1 MQRIELYKDLNLE
14 SVNLEEIFKEIQTK
28 SESGYLKITYWDQE
42 DYIFYAGGKPI
53 GGATYDRQGRK
64 MELDYLN
71 YSIRN
76 YTSARYGIRNYNGT
90 LSFFRLPTL
99 EVLVFKYKELKFP
112 TPYNFVSYGNK
123 FLAPV
128 KTTMVDPNRVLQ
140 QAKRSNLDGYIV
152 ICDDE
157 NYKCML
163 FLQGGNSIAFYD
175 GKQFIKK
182 GEVRFSVKRETD
194 YVGVYSAEPEVSL
207 LLSCMDTL
215 KLGVENNFRSKEE
228 LEAIEKSITSR
239 KTTCLLDATLSN
251 GDRLYQ
257 FFYGGVPI
265 VGILHGRE
273 EMVSASRVDIKPGT
287 ENRLKVFS
295 IDVPSETGSVD
306 VEFVYEDVDRKVYTP
321 FVPEETVRKLKGFF
335 IEEIGPIGSLLWNRI
350 LKSNDLDE
358 AKLSKDD
365 FEKLVNILRDEIP
378 DEKHRDKFIEK
389 VRRLET

>member
-14 SVNLEEIFKEIQTK
+14 SVNVEEIFREIQNK

-53 GGATYDRQGRK
+53 GGATYDRQGKK
-64 MELDYLN
+64 MVLDYLSYRIKN
-71 YSIRN
+71 N
-76 YTSARYGIRNYNGT
+76 NGT
-90 LSFFRLPTL
+90 LFFFRLPIL

-112 TPYNFVSYGNK
+112 TPYNFVSYGNE

-128 KTTMVDPNRVLQ
+128 KTTMVDPNKVLQ
-140 QAKRSNLDGYIV
+140 QAKRSHLDGYIV
-152 ICDDE
+152 IGDDE

-175 GKQFIKK
+175 GRQFIKK
-182 GEVRFSVKRETD
+182 GDVRFYVKRETD
-194 YVGVYSAEPEVSL
+194 YVGVYSTEAEVPL

-215 KLGVENNFRSKEE
+215 KPDEEDDFRSKEE

-239 KTTCLLDATLSN
+239 KSTCLLDATLSN

-257 FFYGGVPI
+257 FFYSGAFI
-265 VGILHGRE
+265 VRILHSRE
-273 EMVSASRVDIKPGT
+273 ELASVSRIDIKPGT

-295 IDVPSETGSVD
+295 IDVPLEIGSVN
-306 VEFVYEDVDRKVYTP
+306 VEFVYEDADRKVYTSY
-321 FVPEETVRKLKGFF
+321 VPEDKVRKLKKFF
-335 IEEIGPIGSLLWNRI
+335 IEEIGPIGSFLWNRI
-350 LKSNDLDE
+350 LKSNGLDE
-358 AKLSKDD
+358 TKLGKDD
-365 FEKLVNILRDEIP
+365 FQKLVDILRDEIP
-378 DEKHRDKFIEK
+378 DERHRDKFIEK

>member
-14 SVNLEEIFKEIQTK
+14 SVNLEEIFREIQDK

-64 MELDYLN
+64 MTLDYLN
-71 YSIRN
+71 YR
-76 YTSARYGIRNYNGT
+76 IRNYNGT
-90 LSFFRLPTL
+90 LSFYKLPTL

-112 TPYNFVSYGNK
+112 TPYNFVSYGDE

-140 QAKRSNLDGYIV
+140 QVKRSHLNGYIV
-152 ICDDE
+152 IGDDE

-163 FLQGGNSIAFYD
+163 FLQRGSSIAFYD
-175 GKQFIKK
+175 GKQFIKEGDVK
-182 GEVRFSVKRETD
+182 FSVKRETD
-194 YVGVYSAEPEVSL
+194 YVGVYSTEAEVSL

-215 KLGVENNFRSKEE
+215 KLDEEDDFRSKEE
-228 LEAIEKSITSR
+228 LEAIEKSITLR
-239 KTTCLLDATLSN
+239 KATCLLDATLSN

-257 FFYGGVPI
+257 FFYSGASI
-265 VGILHGRE
+265 VRILHSRE
-273 EMVSASRVDIKPGT
+273 EMASASRIDIKPGT
-287 ENRLKVFS
+287 ENRLKIFS
-295 IDVPSETGSVD
+295 MDFPLETGSVN
-306 VEFVYEDVDRKVYTP
+306 VEFVYEDADRKVYASY
-321 FVPEETVRKLKGFF
+321 VPEDKVRKLKKFF
-335 IEEIGPIGSLLWNRI
+335 IEEIGPIGSFLWNRI
-350 LKSNDLDE
+350 LESNGLDE

>member
-14 SVNLEEIFKEIQTK
+14 SVNLEEIFREIQNK

-53 GGATYDRQGRK
+53 GGATYDRKGRK
-64 MELDYLN
+64 TELDYLN
-71 YSIRN
+71 YR
-76 YTSARYGIRNYNGT
+76 IRNYNGT

-112 TPYNFVSYGNK
+112 TPYNFISYGNE

-128 KTTMVDPNRVLQ
+128 KTAMVDPNGVLQ
-140 QAKRSNLDGYIV
+140 QAKRFQLDGYIV
-152 ICDDE
+152 IGDNE

-163 FLQGGNSIAFYD
+163 FLQEGNPIAFYD
-175 GKQFIKK
+175 GKQFIRK
-182 GEVRFSVKRETD
+182 GKVRFSVKGETD
-194 YVGVYSAEPEVSL
+194 YVGVYSTEPEVSL
-207 LLSCMDTL
+207 LLSCTDTL
-215 KLGVENNFRSKEE
+215 KLDVENNFRSKEE
-228 LEAIEKSITSR
+228 LEAIEKNITSR

-257 FFYGGVPI
+257 FFYRGVPVI
-265 VGILHGRE
+265 GILHRRE
-273 EMVSASRVDIKPGT
+273 EMVSASRIDIKPGT

-295 IDVPSETGSVD
+295 IDVSSETGSVN

-321 FVPEETVRKLKGFF
+321 SVPEKTVRKLKRFF

-350 LKSNDLDE
+350 LKSNGLDE
-358 AKLSKDD
+358 ARLSEDD

-378 DEKHRDKFIEK
+378 DEKHKDKFIEK
-389 VRRLET
+389 VMRLKT

>member
-14 SVNLEEIFKEIQTK
+14 SVNLDEIFREIQSR
-28 SESGYLKITYWDQE
+28 SESGYFKITYWDQE

-53 GGATYDRQGRK
+53 GGATYDKQGKK
-64 MELDYLN
+64 MALDYLS
-71 YSIRN
+71 YRV
-76 YTSARYGIRNYNGT
+76 RNYNGT
-90 LSFFRLPTL
+90 LSFFKLPTL
-99 EVLVFKYKELKFP
+99 EVLVLKYKELKFP
-112 TPYNFVSYGNK
+112 NPYNFVSYGNE

-140 QAKRSNLDGYIV
+140 QAKRSHLNGYIV
-152 ICDDE
+152 VCDDE

-175 GKQFIKK
+175 GKQFIKE
-182 GEVRFSVKRETD
+182 GDVRFSVKRETD
-194 YVGVYSAEPEVSL
+194 YVGVYSTEAEVSL

-215 KLGVENNFRSKEE
+215 KLDEEDDFRSKEE

-257 FFYGGVPI
+257 FFYGGASI
-265 VGILHGRE
+265 VKILHGRE
-273 EMVSASRVDIKPGT
+273 EMALASRIDIKPGT

-295 IDVPSETGSVD
+295 IDVPSETGSVN

-321 FVPEETVRKLKGFF
+321 SVPEDTVRKLKEFF

-350 LKSNDLDE
+350 LKSNSLNE
-358 AKLSKDD
+358 AKS
-365 FEKLVNILRDEIP
+365 EQGTIL
-378 DEKHRDKFIEK
+378 KSW
-389 VRRLET
+389 

>member
-14 SVNLEEIFKEIQTK
+14 SVNLEEIFREIQTK

-53 GGATYDRQGRK
+53 GGATYDRQGKK
-64 MELDYLN
+64 MVLDYLS
-71 YSIRN
+71 YR
-76 YTSARYGIRNYNGT
+76 IRNYNGT

-99 EVLVFKYKELKFP
+99 EVIVFKYKELKFP
-112 TPYNFVSYGNK
+112 TPYNFVSYGNE

-140 QAKRSNLDGYIV
+140 QAKRSHLDGYIV
-152 ICDDE
+152 IGDDE

-175 GKQFIKK
+175 GKRFIRE
-182 GEVRFSVKRETD
+182 GDVRFSVKRETD
-194 YVGVYSAEPEVSL
+194 YVGVYSTEAEVSL

-215 KLGVENNFRSKEE
+215 KLDEEDDFRSKEE

-239 KTTCLLDATLSN
+239 KSTCLLDATLNN

-257 FFYGGVPI
+257 FFYSGAFI
-265 VGILHGRE
+265 VRILHGRE
-273 EMVSASRVDIKPGT
+273 EIALASRIDIKPGT

-295 IDVPSETGSVD
+295 IDVPSETGSVN

-321 FVPEETVRKLKGFF
+321 SVPEDTVRRLKEFF

-350 LKSNDLDE
+350 LKSNGLDE
-358 AKLSKDD
+358 AKLSEDD

-378 DEKHRDKFIEK
+378 DEKHKDKFIEK
-389 VRRLET
+389 VRRLKT

>member
-1 MQRIELYKDLNLE
+1 MQRIELYRDLNLE
-14 SVNLEEIFKEIQTK
+14 SVNLEEIFREIQNK
-28 SESGYLKITYWDQE
+28 SESGYLKITYWDHE

-64 MELDYLN
+64 MTLDYLN
-71 YSIRN
+71 YR
-76 YTSARYGIRNYNGT
+76 IRNYNGT

-112 TPYNFVSYGNK
+112 TPYNFVSYGK
-123 FLAPV
+123 EFLAPV
-128 KTTMVDPNRVLQ
+128 KTTMIDPNGVLQ
-140 QAKRSNLDGYIV
+140 QAKRFHLNGYIV
-152 ICDDE
+152 IGDDE

-163 FLQGGNSIAFYD
+163 FLQRGNSIAFYD
-175 GKQFIKK
+175 GKRFIKK

-194 YVGVYSAEPEVSL
+194 YVGVYSTEPEVSL

-215 KLGVENNFRSKEE
+215 KLRVENNFRSKEE
-228 LEAIEKSITSR
+228 LEAIEKSIISR
-239 KTTCLLDATLSN
+239 KTTCLLDVALSN

-257 FFYGGVPI
+257 FFYSGVPV
-265 VGILHGRE
+265 VGILHSRE
-273 EMVSASRVDIKPGT
+273 ELALASGIDIKPGT

-295 IDVPSETGSVD
+295 IDVPSETGSVN
-306 VEFVYEDVDRKVYTP
+306 VEFVYEDMDRKVYIP
-321 FVPEETVRKLKGFF
+321 SVPEETVRRLKEFF

-350 LKSNDLDE
+350 LESNGLYE
-358 AKLSKDD
+358 ARLSEDD

-389 VRRLET
+389 VRRLKT

>member
-1 MQRIELYKDLNLE
+1 MQRIELYRDLNLE
-14 SVNLEEIFKEIQTK
+14 SVNLEEIFREIQNK
-28 SESGYLKITYWDQE
+28 SESGYLKITYWNQE

-64 MELDYLN
+64 MELDYLSYRIKN
-71 YSIRN
+71 N
-76 YTSARYGIRNYNGT
+76 NGT

-99 EVLVFKYKELKFP
+99 EVLVFKYKDLKFP
-112 TPYNFVSYGNK
+112 KPYNFVSYGDE

-140 QAKRSNLDGYIV
+140 QAKKAHLDGYIV
-152 ICDDE
+152 VCDDE

-175 GKQFIKK
+175 GRQFIKK

-194 YVGVYSAEPEVSL
+194 YVGVYSTEPEVSL
-207 LLSCMDTL
+207 LLSCVNTL
-215 KLGVENNFRSKEE
+215 KLHVENNFRSKEE

-239 KTTCLLDATLSN
+239 KTTCLLDVTFSN

-257 FFYGGVPI
+257 FFYSGVPI
-265 VGILHGRE
+265 VGILHSRE
-273 EMVSASRVDIKPGT
+273 EITSASTIDIKPGT
-287 ENRLKVFS
+287 ENMLRVFS

-321 FVPEETVRKLKGFF
+321 SVPEDTVRRLKGFF

-350 LKSNDLDE
+350 LKSNGLDE
-358 AKLSKDD
+358 TKLSKDD
-365 FEKLVNILRDEIP
+365 FQKLVNILRDEIP

>member
-1 MQRIELYKDLNLE
+1 MQRIELYRDLNLE
-14 SVNLEEIFKEIQTK
+14 SVNLEEIFREIQNK

-42 DYIFYAGGKPI
+42 DYIFCAGGKPI

-64 MELDYLN
+64 MELDYLSYRIKN
-71 YSIRN
+71 N
-76 YTSARYGIRNYNGT
+76 NGT

-99 EVLVFKYKELKFP
+99 EVLVFKYKDLKFP
-112 TPYNFVSYGNK
+112 KPYNFVSYGDE

-140 QAKRSNLDGYIV
+140 QAKKAHLDGYIV
-152 ICDDE
+152 VCDDE

-175 GKQFIKK
+175 GRQFIKK

-194 YVGVYSAEPEVSL
+194 YVGVYSTEPEVSL
-207 LLSCMDTL
+207 LLSCVNTL
-215 KLGVENNFRSKEE
+215 KLHVENNFRSKEE

-239 KTTCLLDATLSN
+239 KTTCLLDVTFSN

-257 FFYGGVPI
+257 FFYSGVPI
-265 VGILHGRE
+265 VGILHSRE
-273 EMVSASRVDIKPGT
+273 EITSASTIDIKPGT
-287 ENRLKVFS
+287 ENMLRVFS

-321 FVPEETVRKLKGFF
+321 SVPEDTVRRLKGFF

-350 LKSNDLDE
+350 LKSNGLDE
-358 AKLSKDD
+358 TKLSKDD
-365 FEKLVNILRDEIP
+365 FQKLVNILRDEIP

>member
-14 SVNLEEIFKEIQTK
+14 SVNLDEIFREIQSR
-28 SESGYLKITYWDQE
+28 SESGYFKITYWDQE

-64 MELDYLN
+64 VTLDYLS
-71 YSIRN
+71 YR
-76 YTSARYGIRNYNGT
+76 IRNYNGT

-112 TPYNFVSYGNK
+112 TPYNFVSYGNE

-140 QAKRSNLDGYIV
+140 QAKRSHLDGYIV
-152 ICDDE
+152 IGDDE
-157 NYKCML
+157 NYKSML
-163 FLQGGNSIAFYD
+163 FLQRGNSIAFYD
-175 GKQFIKK
+175 GKRFIRE
-182 GEVRFSVKRETD
+182 GDVRFSVKRETD
-194 YVGVYSAEPEVSL
+194 YVGVYSTEAEVSL

-215 KLGVENNFRSKEE
+215 KLDEEDDFRSKEE

-251 GDRLYQ
+251 GDRLYK
-257 FFYGGVPI
+257 FFYSGVPV
-265 VGILHGRE
+265 VGILHSRE
-273 EMVSASRVDIKPGT
+273 ELALASKIDIKPGT
-287 ENRLKVFS
+287 ENRLRVFS
-295 IDVPSETGSVD
+295 IDVPSETGSVN
-306 VEFVYEDVDRKVYTP
+306 VEFVYEDVDRRVYTP
-321 FVPEETVRKLKGFF
+321 SVPEDTVKKLKEFF

-350 LKSNDLDE
+350 LKSNGLNE
-358 AKLSKDD
+358 TSLSKGD
-365 FEKLVNILRDEIP
+365 FEKLVNMLRDEIP

>member
-1 MQRIELYKDLNLE
+1 MQRIELYKDLDLE
-14 SVNLEEIFKEIQTK
+14 SVNVEEIFREIQNK

-42 DYIFYAGGKPI
+42 DYIFYAGGNPI

-64 MELDYLN
+64 MALDYLN
-71 YSIRN
+71 YR
-76 YTSARYGIRNYNGT
+76 IRNYNGT
-90 LSFFRLPTL
+90 LSFFKLPTL

-112 TPYNFVSYGNK
+112 TPYNFVSYGNE

-140 QAKRSNLDGYIV
+140 QAKKAHLDGYIV
-152 ICDDE
+152 VCDDE

-175 GKQFIKK
+175 GRQFIKK
-182 GEVRFSVKRETD
+182 GDVRFSVKRETD
-194 YVGVYSAEPEVSL
+194 YVGVYSTEAEVSL

-215 KLGVENNFRSKEE
+215 KLDEEDDFRSKEE

-239 KTTCLLDATLSN
+239 KSTCLLDATLSN

-257 FFYGGVPI
+257 FFYRGVPVI
-265 VGILHGRE
+265 GILHSRE
-273 EMVSASRVDIKPGT
+273 EIVSASRIDIKPGT

-295 IDVPSETGSVD
+295 IDVPSETGSVN
-306 VEFVYEDVDRKVYTP
+306 VEFVYEDMDRKVYTSS
-321 FVPEETVRKLKGFF
+321 VPEETVRRLKEFF

-350 LKSNDLDE
+350 LKSNGLDE
-358 AKLSKDD
+358 AKLSEDD

-378 DEKHRDKFIEK
+378 DEKHKDKFIEK
-389 VRRLET
+389 VRRLKT

>member
-14 SVNLEEIFKEIQTK
+14 SVNLEEIFREIQNK

-64 MELDYLN
+64 IVLDYLSYRMKN
-71 YSIRN
+71 N
-76 YTSARYGIRNYNGT
+76 NGT

-112 TPYNFVSYGNK
+112 TPYNFVSYGNE

-140 QAKRSNLDGYIV
+140 QAKRSHLDGYIV
-152 ICDDE
+152 IGDDE

-175 GKQFIKK
+175 GRQFIKK
-182 GEVRFSVKRETD
+182 GDVRFSVKRETD
-194 YVGVYSAEPEVSL
+194 YVGVYSTEAEVSL

-215 KLGVENNFRSKEE
+215 KLDVENNFRSKEE

-239 KTTCLLDATLSN
+239 KSTCLLDATLSN

-257 FFYGGVPI
+257 FFYGGASI
-265 VGILHGRE
+265 VKILHSRE
-273 EMVSASRVDIKPGT
+273 ELALASRIDIKPGT

-295 IDVPSETGSVD
+295 IDVPSETGSVN

-321 FVPEETVRKLKGFF
+321 SVPEEMVRKLKEFF

-350 LKSNDLDE
+350 LKSNGLDE
-358 AKLSKDD
+358 AKLRKDD

-378 DEKHRDKFIEK
+378 DEKHRGKFIEK

>member
-1 MQRIELYKDLNLE
+1 MQRIELYRDLNLE
-14 SVNLEEIFKEIQTK
+14 SVNLEEIFREIQTK

-53 GGATYDRQGRK
+53 GGATYDKQGKK
-64 MELDYLN
+64 MALDYLS
-71 YSIRN
+71 YR
-76 YTSARYGIRNYNGT
+76 IRNYNGT
-90 LSFFRLPTL
+90 LSFFKLPTL

-112 TPYNFVSYGNK
+112 TPYNFVSYGNE

-140 QAKRSNLDGYIV
+140 QAKRSHLDGYIV
-152 ICDDE
+152 VCDDE
-157 NYKCML
+157 SYKCML

-175 GKQFIKK
+175 GKQFIRE
-182 GEVRFSVKRETD
+182 GDVRFSVKRETD
-194 YVGVYSAEPEVSL
+194 YVGVYSTEPEVSL

-215 KLGVENNFRSKEE
+215 KLSVENNFRSKEE

-257 FFYGGVPI
+257 FFYRGVPVI
-265 VGILHGRE
+265 EILHGRE
-273 EMVSASRVDIKPGT
+273 EMVSVSRIDIKPGT

-295 IDVPSETGSVD
+295 IDVPSEAGSVN

-321 FVPEETVRKLKGFF
+321 SVPEDTVRKLKEFF

-350 LKSNDLDE
+350 LKSNGLDE
-358 AKLSKDD
+358 AKLSEDD
-365 FEKLVNILRDEIP
+365 FERLVNILRDEIP
-378 DEKHRDKFIEK
+378 DERHRDKFIEK

>member
-14 SVNLEEIFKEIQTK
+14 SVNLEEIFREIQNK

-53 GGATYDRQGRK
+53 GGATYDIQGRK
-64 MELDYLN
+64 MTLDYLN
-71 YSIRN
+71 YR
-76 YTSARYGIRNYNGT
+76 IRNYNGT
-90 LSFFRLPTL
+90 LSFFKLPTL

-112 TPYNFVSYGNK
+112 IPYNFVSYGDE

-128 KTTMVDPNRVLQ
+128 KTTMVDPNKVLQ
-140 QAKRSNLDGYIV
+140 QVERSHLNGYIV
-152 ICDDE
+152 IGDDE

-175 GKQFIKK
+175 GRQFIKK
-182 GEVRFSVKRETD
+182 GDVRFYVKRETD
-194 YVGVYSAEPEVSL
+194 YVGVYSTEAEVLL

-215 KLGVENNFRSKEE
+215 KPDEEDDFRSKEE

-239 KTTCLLDATLSN
+239 KSTCLLDATLSN

-257 FFYGGVPI
+257 FFYSGAFI
-265 VGILHGRE
+265 VRILHSRE
-273 EMVSASRVDIKPGT
+273 ELASVSRIDIKPGT

-295 IDVPSETGSVD
+295 IDVPLEIGSVN
-306 VEFVYEDVDRKVYTP
+306 VEFVYEDADRKVYTSY
-321 FVPEETVRKLKGFF
+321 VPEDKVRKLKKFF

-350 LKSNDLDE
+350 LKSNGLDE
-358 AKLSKDD
+358 TKLGKDD
-365 FEKLVNILRDEIP
+365 FQKLVDILRDEIP
-378 DEKHRDKFIEK
+378 DERHRDKFIEK

>member
-14 SVNLEEIFKEIQTK
+14 SVNLEEIFREIQNK

-64 MELDYLN
+64 MVLDYLS
-71 YSIRN
+71 YR
-76 YTSARYGIRNYNGT
+76 IRNYNGT
-90 LSFFRLPTL
+90 LSFFKLSTL

-112 TPYNFVSYGNK
+112 TPYNFVSYRNE

-140 QAKRSNLDGYIV
+140 QANRSHLDGYIV
-152 ICDDE
+152 VCDDE

-175 GKQFIKK
+175 GRQFIKK
-182 GEVRFSVKRETD
+182 GDVRFSVKRETD
-194 YVGVYSAEPEVSL
+194 YIGVYSTEPEVSL
-207 LLSCMDTL
+207 LLSCIDTL
-215 KLGVENNFRSKEE
+215 KLVVENNFRSKEE

-239 KTTCLLDATLSN
+239 KTTCLLDAALSN

-257 FFYGGVPI
+257 FFYSGVPI
-265 VGILHGRE
+265 VGILHSRE
-273 EMVSASRVDIKPGT
+273 EIISASRIDIKPGT
-287 ENRLKVFS
+287 ENRLRVFS
-295 IDVPSETGSVD
+295 IDVPSETGSVN

-350 LKSNDLDE
+350 LKSNGLDE
-358 AKLSKDD
+358 VKLSEDD

-378 DEKHRDKFIEK
+378 DEKHKDKFIEK
-389 VRRLET
+389 VRRLKT

>member
-1 MQRIELYKDLNLE
+1 MQRIELYRDLNLE
-14 SVNLEEIFKEIQTK
+14 SVNLEEIFREIQNK
-28 SESGYLKITYWDQE
+28 SESGYLKITYWDHE

-64 MELDYLN
+64 MTLDYLN
-71 YSIRN
+71 YR
-76 YTSARYGIRNYNGT
+76 IRNYNGT

-112 TPYNFVSYGNK
+112 TPYNFVSYGK
-123 FLAPV
+123 EFLAPV
-128 KTTMVDPNRVLQ
+128 KTTMIDPNGVLQ
-140 QAKRSNLDGYIV
+140 QAKRFHLNGYIV
-152 ICDDE
+152 IGDDE

-163 FLQGGNSIAFYD
+163 FLQRGNSIAFYD
-175 GKQFIKK
+175 GKRFIKK

-194 YVGVYSAEPEVSL
+194 YVGVYSTEPEVSL

-215 KLGVENNFRSKEE
+215 KLRVENNFRSKEE
-228 LEAIEKSITSR
+228 LEAIEKSIILR
-239 KTTCLLDATLSN
+239 KTTCLLDVALSN

-257 FFYGGVPI
+257 FFYSGVPV
-265 VGILHGRE
+265 VGILHSRE
-273 EMVSASRVDIKPGT
+273 ELALASGIDIKPGT

-295 IDVPSETGSVD
+295 IDVPSETGSVN
-306 VEFVYEDVDRKVYTP
+306 VEFVYEDMDRKVYIP
-321 FVPEETVRKLKGFF
+321 SVPEETVRRLKEFF

-350 LKSNDLDE
+350 LESNGLYE
-358 AKLSKDD
+358 ARLSEDD

-389 VRRLET
+389 VRRLKT

>member
-14 SVNLEEIFKEIQTK
+14 SVNLEEIFREIQNK

-53 GGATYDRQGRK
+53 GGATYDRQGKK
-64 MELDYLN
+64 MALDYLS
-71 YSIRN
+71 YR
-76 YTSARYGIRNYNGT
+76 IRNYNGT
-90 LSFFRLPTL
+90 LSFFKVPTL

-112 TPYNFVSYGNK
+112 TPYNFVSYRNE

-140 QAKRSNLDGYIV
+140 QAKRSHLNGYMV
-152 ICDDE
+152 VCNDE

-175 GKQFIKK
+175 GRQFIKK
-182 GEVRFSVKRETD
+182 GYVRFSVKRETD
-194 YVGVYSAEPEVSL
+194 YVGVYSTEAEVSL

-215 KLGVENNFRSKEE
+215 KLDEEKNFSSKEE

-257 FFYGGVPI
+257 FFYGGASI
-265 VGILHGRE
+265 VKILHGRE
-273 EMVSASRVDIKPGT
+273 ELALASRIDIKSGT
-287 ENRLKVFS
+287 ENRLRVFS
-295 IDVPSETGSVD
+295 IDFPSETGSVN
-306 VEFVYEDVDRKVYTP
+306 VEFVYEDTNTKVYTLS
-321 FVPEETVRKLKGFF
+321 VSEYKVGKLKEFF

-350 LKSNDLDE
+350 LKSNGLDE

-365 FEKLVNILRDEIP
+365 FERLVNILMDEIP

-389 VRRLET
+389 VRRLKT

>member
-1 MQRIELYKDLNLE
+1 MQRIELYRDLNLE
-14 SVNLEEIFKEIQTK
+14 SVNLEEIFREIQNK

-64 MELDYLN
+64 MELDYLSYRIKN
-71 YSIRN
+71 N
-76 YTSARYGIRNYNGT
+76 NGT

-99 EVLVFKYKELKFP
+99 EVLVFKYKDLKFP
-112 TPYNFVSYGNK
+112 KPYNFVSYGDE

-140 QAKRSNLDGYIV
+140 QAKKAHLDGYIV
-152 ICDDE
+152 VCDDE

-175 GKQFIKK
+175 GRQFIKK

-194 YVGVYSAEPEVSL
+194 YVGVYSTEPEVSL
-207 LLSCMDTL
+207 LLSCVNTL
-215 KLGVENNFRSKEE
+215 KLHVENNFRSKEE

-239 KTTCLLDATLSN
+239 KTTCLLDVTFSN

-257 FFYGGVPI
+257 FFYSGVPI
-265 VGILHGRE
+265 VGILHSRE
-273 EMVSASRVDIKPGT
+273 EITSASTIDIKPGT
-287 ENRLKVFS
+287 ENMLRVFS

-321 FVPEETVRKLKGFF
+321 SVPEDTVRRLKGFF

-350 LKSNDLDE
+350 LKSNGLDE
-358 AKLSKDD
+358 TKLSKDD
-365 FEKLVNILRDEIP
+365 FQKLVNILRDEIP
-378 DEKHRDKFIEK
+378 DEKHRDKFIKK

>member
-14 SVNLEEIFKEIQTK
+14 SVNLEEIFREIQNK

-42 DYIFYAGGKPI
+42 DYIFYAV
-53 GGATYDRQGRK
+53 
-64 MELDYLN
+64 
-71 YSIRN
+71 
-76 YTSARYGIRNYNGT
+76 RNYNGT
-90 LSFFRLPTL
+90 LSFYKLPTL

-112 TPYNFVSYGNK
+112 TPYNFVSYGDE

-128 KTTMVDPNRVLQ
+128 KATVVDPNRVLQ
-140 QAKRSNLDGYIV
+140 QVKRSHLNGYIV
-152 ICDDE
+152 IGDDE

-163 FLQGGNSIAFYD
+163 FLQRGSSIAFYD
-175 GKQFIKK
+175 GKQFIRK
-182 GEVRFSVKRETD
+182 GNVRFSVKRETD
-194 YVGVYSAEPEVSL
+194 YVGVYSTEPEVSL

-215 KLGVENNFRSKEE
+215 KLDEEDDFRSKEE

-239 KTTCLLDATLSN
+239 KSTCLLDATLSN

-257 FFYGGVPI
+257 FFYSGASI
-265 VGILHGRE
+265 ARILHSRE
-273 EMVSASRVDIKPGT
+273 ELASASRIDIKPGT

-295 IDVPSETGSVD
+295 MVVPLEIGSVN
-306 VEFVYEDVDRKVYTP
+306 VEFVYEDADRKVYTSY
-321 FVPEETVRKLKGFF
+321 VPEDKVTKLKKFF
-335 IEEIGPIGSLLWNRI
+335 IEEIGPIGSFLWNRI
-350 LKSNDLDE
+350 LKSNGLDE

>member
-14 SVNLEEIFKEIQTK
+14 SVNLDEIFREIQSR
-28 SESGYLKITYWDQE
+28 SESGYFKITYWDQE

-53 GGATYDRQGRK
+53 GGATYDRQGKK
-64 MELDYLN
+64 MALDYLS
-71 YSIRN
+71 YRV
-76 YTSARYGIRNYNGT
+76 RNYNGT
-90 LSFFRLPTL
+90 LSFFKLPTL

-112 TPYNFVSYGNK
+112 TPYNFVSYGNE

-140 QAKRSNLDGYIV
+140 QAKRSHLNGYIV
-152 ICDDE
+152 VCDDE

-175 GKQFIKK
+175 GKQFIKE
-182 GEVRFSVKRETD
+182 GDVRFSVKRETD
-194 YVGVYSAEPEVSL
+194 YVGVYSTEAEVSL

-215 KLGVENNFRSKEE
+215 KLDEEDDFRSKEE

-257 FFYGGVPI
+257 FFYGGASI
-265 VGILHGRE
+265 VKILHGRE
-273 EMVSASRVDIKPGT
+273 EMALASRIDIKPGT

-295 IDVPSETGSVD
+295 IDVPSETGSVN

-321 FVPEETVRKLKGFF
+321 SVPEDTVRKLKEFF

-350 LKSNDLDE
+350 LKSNSLNE
-358 AKLSKDD
+358 ASLSKGD
-365 FEKLVNILRDEIP
+365 FEKLVNMLRDEIP

>member
-14 SVNLEEIFKEIQTK
+14 SVNLEEIFREIQNK

-53 GGATYDRQGRK
+53 GGATYDRQGKK
-64 MELDYLN
+64 MVLDYLSYRIKN
-71 YSIRN
+71 N
-76 YTSARYGIRNYNGT
+76 NGT
-90 LSFFRLPTL
+90 LFFFRLPIL

-112 TPYNFVSYGNK
+112 TPYNFVSYGNE

-128 KTTMVDPNRVLQ
+128 KTTMVDPNKVLQ
-140 QAKRSNLDGYIV
+140 QAKRSHLDGYIV
-152 ICDDE
+152 IGDDE

-175 GKQFIKK
+175 GRQFIKK
-182 GEVRFSVKRETD
+182 GDVRFYVKRETD
-194 YVGVYSAEPEVSL
+194 YVGVYSTEAEVSL

-215 KLGVENNFRSKEE
+215 KLDEEDDFRSKEE

-239 KTTCLLDATLSN
+239 KSTCLLDATLSN

-257 FFYGGVPI
+257 FFYSGAFI
-265 VGILHGRE
+265 VRILHGRE
-273 EMVSASRVDIKPGT
+273 EMVSASRIDIKPGT

-295 IDVPSETGSVD
+295 IDVPLETGSVN
-306 VEFVYEDVDRKVYTP
+306 VEFVYEDVDRKVYTSY
-321 FVPEETVRKLKGFF
+321 VPEETVRKLKGFF

-350 LKSNDLDE
+350 LKSNGLNE
-358 AKLSKDD
+358 ARLSDDD

-389 VRRLET
+389 VRRLKT

>member
-14 SVNLEEIFKEIQTK
+14 SVNLEEILREIQNK

-64 MELDYLN
+64 MALDYLN
-71 YSIRN
+71 YR
-76 YTSARYGIRNYNGT
+76 IRNYNGT
-90 LSFFRLPTL
+90 LSFFKLSTL

-112 TPYNFVSYGNK
+112 TPYNFVSYGNE

-140 QAKRSNLDGYIV
+140 QAKKVHLDGYIV
-152 ICDDE
+152 VCDDK

-175 GKQFIKK
+175 GRQFIKK
-182 GEVRFSVKRETD
+182 GDVRLSVKRETG
-194 YVGVYSAEPEVSL
+194 YVGVYSTEPEVSL
-207 LLSCMDTL
+207 LLSCMNTL
-215 KLGVENNFRSKEE
+215 KLHVENNFRSKEE
-228 LEAIEKSITSR
+228 LEAIKKSITSR
-239 KTTCLLDATLSN
+239 KTTCLLDVTFSN
-251 GDRLYQ
+251 GNRLYQ
-257 FFYGGVPI
+257 FFYSGVPI
-265 VGILHGRE
+265 VGILHTRE
-273 EMVSASRVDIKPGT
+273 EIISASTIDIKPGT
-287 ENRLKVFS
+287 ENILRVFS

-306 VEFVYEDVDRKVYTP
+306 VEFVYEDEDRKVYTP
-321 FVPEETVRKLKGFF
+321 SVPEETVRKLKGFF

-350 LKSNDLDE
+350 LKSNGLDE

-365 FEKLVNILRDEIP
+365 FERLVNILRDEIP
-378 DEKHRDKFIEK
+378 DEKHKDKFIEK

>member
-14 SVNLEEIFKEIQTK
+14 SVNLEEIFREIKDK

-64 MELDYLN
+64 MALDYLS
-71 YSIRN
+71 YR
-76 YTSARYGIRNYNGT
+76 IRNYNGI

-112 TPYNFVSYGNK
+112 TPYNFVSYGNE

-128 KTTMVDPNRVLQ
+128 KATMVDPNRVLQ
-140 QAKRSNLDGYIV
+140 QVKRSHLDGYIV
-152 ICDDE
+152 IGDDE
-157 NYKCML
+157 DYKGML
-163 FLQGGNSIAFYD
+163 FLQGGNPIAFYD
-175 GKQFIKK
+175 GKRFIKK

-194 YVGVYSAEPEVSL
+194 YVGVYSTEAEVSL

-215 KLGVENNFRSKEE
+215 KLGVENNFRSKEG

-239 KTTCLLDATLSN
+239 KSTCLLDATLSN

-257 FFYGGVPI
+257 FFYRGVPVI
-265 VGILHGRE
+265 GILHSRE
-273 EMVSASRVDIKPGT
+273 EIISASRIDIKPGT
-287 ENRLKVFS
+287 ENRFRVFS
-295 IDVPSETGSVD
+295 IDVPSETGSVN
-306 VEFVYEDVDRKVYTP
+306 VEFLYEDVDRKVYTP
-321 FVPEETVRKLKGFF
+321 SVPEETVRKLKGFF

-350 LKSNDLDE
+350 LKSNGLDE
-358 AKLSKDD
+358 AKLSEDD

-378 DEKHRDKFIEK
+378 DEKHKDKFIEK
-389 VRRLET
+389 VRRLKT

>member
-53 GGATYDRQGRK
+53 GGATYDRQGKK

-76 YTSARYGIRNYNGT
+76 YTGTRYGIRNYNGT

-112 TPYNFVSYGNK
+112 TPYNFVSYGNE

-128 KTTMVDPNRVLQ
+128 KTTMVDPNKVLQ
-140 QAKRSNLDGYIV
+140 QAKRSHLDGYIV
-152 ICDDE
+152 VCDDE

-175 GKQFIKK
+175 GRQFIKK
-182 GEVRFSVKRETD
+182 GDVRFSVKRETD
-194 YVGVYSAEPEVSL
+194 YVGVYSTEPEVSL
-207 LLSCMDTL
+207 LFSCMDTL

-239 KTTCLLDATLSN
+239 KATCLLDATLSN
-251 GDRLYQ
+251 GDRFYQ

-265 VGILHGRE
+265 VGILHSRE
-273 EMVSASRVDIKPGT
+273 DIISASRIDIKPGT
-287 ENRLKVFS
+287 ENRLKVFYMY
-295 IDVPSETGSVD
+295 VPLKTGSVN

-321 FVPEETVRKLKGFF
+321 FVPEETVRRLKEFF

-350 LKSNDLDE
+350 LKSNGLDE
-358 AKLSKDD
+358 AKLSEND
-365 FEKLVNILRDEIP
+365 FERLVNILRDEIP
-378 DEKHRDKFIEK
+378 DEKHKDKFIEK
-389 VRRLET
+389 VRRLKT

>member
-1 MQRIELYKDLNLE
+1 MQRIELYKDLNVE
-14 SVNLEEIFKEIQTK
+14 SVNLDEIFREIQIK
-28 SESGYLKITYWDQE
+28 SESGYFKITYWDQE

-53 GGATYDRQGRK
+53 GGATYDRQGKK
-64 MELDYLN
+64 MALDYLS
-71 YSIRN
+71 YR
-76 YTSARYGIRNYNGT
+76 IRNYNGT
-90 LSFFRLPTL
+90 LSFFRLPIL

-112 TPYNFVSYGNK
+112 TPYNFVSYGNE

-140 QAKRSNLDGYIV
+140 QAKRSHLNGYIV
-152 ICDDE
+152 VCDDE

-163 FLQGGNSIAFYD
+163 LLQGGNSIAFYD
-175 GKQFIKK
+175 GKQFIKE
-182 GEVRFSVKRETD
+182 GDVRFSVKRETD
-194 YVGVYSAEPEVSL
+194 YVGVYSTEAEVSL

-215 KLGVENNFRSKEE
+215 KLDEEDDFRSKEE

-257 FFYGGVPI
+257 FFYGGASI
-265 VGILHGRE
+265 VKILHGRE
-273 EMVSASRVDIKPGT
+273 EMALASRIDIKPGT

-295 IDVPSETGSVD
+295 IDVPSETGSVN

-321 FVPEETVRKLKGFF
+321 SVPEDTVRKLKEFF

-350 LKSNDLDE
+350 LKSNGLNE
-358 AKLSKDD
+358 ASLSKGD
-365 FEKLVNILRDEIP
+365 FEKLVNTLRDEIP

>member
-14 SVNLEEIFKEIQTK
+14 SVNVEEIFREIQNK

-53 GGATYDRQGRK
+53 GGATYDRQGKK
-64 MELDYLN
+64 MVLDYLSYRIKN
-71 YSIRN
+71 N
-76 YTSARYGIRNYNGT
+76 NGT
-90 LSFFRLPTL
+90 LSFFRLPIL

-112 TPYNFVSYGNK
+112 TPYNFVSYGNE

-140 QAKRSNLDGYIV
+140 QAKKAHLDGYIV
-152 ICDDE
+152 VCDDE

-175 GKQFIKK
+175 GRQFIRE

-194 YVGVYSAEPEVSL
+194 YVGVYSTEPEVSL

-215 KLGVENNFRSKEE
+215 KLDEEDDFRSKEK

-239 KTTCLLDATLSN
+239 KSTCLLDATLSN
-251 GDRLYQ
+251 GDRFYQ
-257 FFYGGVPI
+257 FFYRGVPVI
-265 VGILHGRE
+265 GILHSRE
-273 EMVSASRVDIKPGT
+273 EIISASRIDIKPGT

-295 IDVPSETGSVD
+295 IDVPSETGSVN
-306 VEFVYEDVDRKVYTP
+306 VEFVYEDVDRKAYIP
-321 FVPEETVRKLKGFF
+321 SVPEDTVRRLKEFF

-350 LKSNDLDE
+350 LKSNGLDE
-358 AKLSKDD
+358 AKLSEDD

-378 DEKHRDKFIEK
+378 DEKHKDKFIEK

>member
-1 MQRIELYKDLNLE
+1 MQRIELYRDLNLE
-14 SVNLEEIFKEIQTK
+14 SVNLEEIFREIQTK

-64 MELDYLN
+64 ITLDYLN
-71 YSIRN
+71 YR
-76 YTSARYGIRNYNGT
+76 IRNYNGT

-112 TPYNFVSYGNK
+112 TPYNFVSYGNE

-140 QAKRSNLDGYIV
+140 QVKKAHLDGYV
-152 ICDDE
+152 VVCDDE

-175 GKQFIKK
+175 GKRFIKK
-182 GEVRFSVKRETD
+182 GEVRFFVKRETD
-194 YVGVYSAEPEVSL
+194 YVGVYSTEPEVSL

-215 KLGVENNFRSKEE
+215 KLSVENNFRSKEE

-251 GDRLYQ
+251 RDKLYQ

-265 VGILHGRE
+265 VGILHSRE
-273 EMVSASRVDIKPGT
+273 DIISASRIDIKPGT

-295 IDVPSETGSVD
+295 IDVPLETGSVN

-321 FVPEETVRKLKGFF
+321 SVPEETVRKLKGFF

-350 LKSNDLDE
+350 LKSNGLDE
-358 AKLSKDD
+358 ARLSKDD

>member
-14 SVNLEEIFKEIQTK
+14 SVNLEEIFREIQTK

-53 GGATYDRQGRK
+53 GGATYDRQGKK
-64 MELDYLN
+64 MVLDYLSYRIKN
-71 YSIRN
+71 N
-76 YTSARYGIRNYNGT
+76 NGT

-112 TPYNFVSYGNK
+112 TPYNFVSYGDE

-140 QAKRSNLDGYIV
+140 QAKKAHLDGYIV
-152 ICDDE
+152 VCDDE
-157 NYKCML
+157 SYKCML
-163 FLQGGNSIAFYD
+163 FLQEGNSIAFYD
-175 GKQFIKK
+175 GKRFIKK
-182 GEVRFSVKRETD
+182 GDVRFSVKRETD
-194 YVGVYSAEPEVSL
+194 YVGVYSTEPEVSL

-215 KLGVENNFRSKEE
+215 KLDEEDDFRSKEE

-239 KTTCLLDATLSN
+239 KATCLLDATLSS
-251 GDRLYQ
+251 GDRFYQ
-257 FFYGGVPI
+257 FFYSGVPVI
-265 VGILHGRE
+265 GILHSRE
-273 EMVSASRVDIKPGT
+273 EIFSASRVDIKPGT

-295 IDVPSETGSVD
+295 IDVPLETGSVN
-306 VEFVYEDVDRKVYTP
+306 VEFVYEDVDRKAYIP
-321 FVPEETVRKLKGFF
+321 SVPEETVRKLKGFF

-350 LKSNDLDE
+350 LKSNGLDE
-358 AKLSKDD
+358 AKLSKED
-365 FEKLVNILRDEIP
+365 FERLVNILRDEIP
-378 DEKHRDKFIEK
+378 DEKHKDKFVEK

>member
-14 SVNLEEIFKEIQTK
+14 SVNLEEIFREIQNK

-53 GGATYDRQGRK
+53 GGATYDRQGKK
-64 MELDYLN
+64 MALDYLS
-71 YSIRN
+71 YR
-76 YTSARYGIRNYNGT
+76 IRNYNGT
-90 LSFFRLPTL
+90 LSFFKVPTL

-112 TPYNFVSYGNK
+112 TPYNFVSYRNE
-123 FLAPV
+123 FLAPL

-140 QAKRSNLDGYIV
+140 QAKRSHLNGYMV
-152 ICDDE
+152 VCDDE

-175 GKQFIKK
+175 GRQFIKK
-182 GEVRFSVKRETD
+182 GDVRFSVKRETD
-194 YVGVYSAEPEVSL
+194 YVGVYSTEPEVSL

-257 FFYGGVPI
+257 FFYGGASI
-265 VGILHGRE
+265 VKILHGRE
-273 EMVSASRVDIKPGT
+273 ELALASRIDIKSGT
-287 ENRLKVFS
+287 ENRLRVFS
-295 IDVPSETGSVD
+295 IDFPSETGSVN
-306 VEFVYEDVDRKVYTP
+306 VEFVYEDTNTKVYTLS
-321 FVPEETVRKLKGFF
+321 VSEYKVGKLKEFF

-350 LKSNDLDE
+350 LKSNGLDE

-365 FEKLVNILRDEIP
+365 FERLVNILRDEIP
-378 DEKHRDKFIEK
+378 DEKHKDKFIEK
-389 VRRLET
+389 VRRLKT

>member
-14 SVNLEEIFKEIQTK
+14 SVNLEEILREIQNK

-64 MELDYLN
+64 MALDYLN
-71 YSIRN
+71 YR
-76 YTSARYGIRNYNGT
+76 IRNYNGT
-90 LSFFRLPTL
+90 LSFFKLSTL

-112 TPYNFVSYGNK
+112 TPYNFVSYGNE

-140 QAKRSNLDGYIV
+140 QAKKVHLDGYIV
-152 ICDDE
+152 VCDDK

-175 GKQFIKK
+175 GRQFIKK
-182 GEVRFSVKRETD
+182 GDVRFSVKRETD
-194 YVGVYSAEPEVSL
+194 YVGVYSTEPEVSL
-207 LLSCMDTL
+207 LLPCMNTL
-215 KLGVENNFRSKEE
+215 KLYVENNFRSKEE
-228 LEAIEKSITSR
+228 LEAIKKNITSR
-239 KTTCLLDATLSN
+239 KTTCLLDVTFSN

-257 FFYGGVPI
+257 FFYSGVPI
-265 VGILHGRE
+265 VGILHSRE
-273 EMVSASRVDIKPGT
+273 EIISASTIDIKPGT
-287 ENRLKVFS
+287 ENMLRVFS

-321 FVPEETVRKLKGFF
+321 SVPEETVRKLKGFF

-350 LKSNDLDE
+350 LKSNGLDE
-358 AKLSKDD
+358 AKLSEDD

-378 DEKHRDKFIEK
+378 DEKHKDKFIEK
-389 VRRLET
+389 VRRLKT

>member
-14 SVNLEEIFKEIQTK
+14 SVNLDEIFREIQSR
-28 SESGYLKITYWDQE
+28 SESGYFKITYWDQE

-53 GGATYDRQGRK
+53 GGVTYDRQGKK
-64 MELDYLN
+64 MALDYLS
-71 YSIRN
+71 YRV
-76 YTSARYGIRNYNGT
+76 RNYNGT
-90 LSFFRLPTL
+90 LSFFKLPTL

-112 TPYNFVSYGNK
+112 TPYNFVSYGNE

-140 QAKRSNLDGYIV
+140 QAKRSHLNGYIV
-152 ICDDE
+152 VCDDE

-163 FLQGGNSIAFYD
+163 FIQGGNSIAFYD
-175 GKQFIKK
+175 GKQFIRE
-182 GEVRFSVKRETD
+182 GDVRFSVKRETD
-194 YVGVYSAEPEVSL
+194 YVGVYSTEAEVSL

-215 KLGVENNFRSKEE
+215 KLDKEDDFRSKEE
-228 LEAIEKSITSR
+228 LEAIERSITSK

-257 FFYGGVPI
+257 FFYSGASV
-265 VGILHGRE
+265 VKILHGRE
-273 EMVSASRVDIKPGT
+273 EMALASRIDIKPGT

-295 IDVPSETGSVD
+295 IDVPSETGSVN

-321 FVPEETVRKLKGFF
+321 SVPEDTVKKLKEFF

-350 LKSNDLDE
+350 LKSNGLDE
-358 AKLSKDD
+358 VKLSKED
-365 FEKLVNILRDEIP
+365 FEKLVNMLRDEIP

>member
-14 SVNLEEIFKEIQTK
+14 SVNLKEIFREIQDK

-64 MELDYLN
+64 MTLDYLN
-71 YSIRN
+71 YR
-76 YTSARYGIRNYNGT
+76 IRNYNGT
-90 LSFFRLPTL
+90 LSFYKLPTL

-112 TPYNFVSYGNK
+112 TPYNFVSYGDE

-140 QAKRSNLDGYIV
+140 QVKRSHLNGYIV
-152 ICDDE
+152 IGDDE

-163 FLQGGNSIAFYD
+163 FLQGGNSIAFYN
-175 GKQFIKK
+175 GKQFIRK
-182 GEVRFSVKRETD
+182 GNVRFSVKRETD
-194 YVGVYSAEPEVSL
+194 YVGVYSTEPEFSL

-215 KLGVENNFRSKEE
+215 KLDEEYDFKSKEE

-239 KTTCLLDATLSN
+239 KSTCLLDATLSN

-257 FFYGGVPI
+257 FFYSGAFI
-265 VGILHGRE
+265 VRILHSRE
-273 EMVSASRVDIKPGT
+273 ELASASRIDIKPGT

-295 IDVPSETGSVD
+295 IDVPLEIGSVN
-306 VEFVYEDVDRKVYTP
+306 VEFVYEDADRKVYTSY
-321 FVPEETVRKLKGFF
+321 VPEDKVTKLKKFF
-335 IEEIGPIGSLLWNRI
+335 IEEIGPIGSFLWNRI
-350 LKSNDLDE
+350 LKSNGLDE

-378 DEKHRDKFIEK
+378 DERHRDKFIEK